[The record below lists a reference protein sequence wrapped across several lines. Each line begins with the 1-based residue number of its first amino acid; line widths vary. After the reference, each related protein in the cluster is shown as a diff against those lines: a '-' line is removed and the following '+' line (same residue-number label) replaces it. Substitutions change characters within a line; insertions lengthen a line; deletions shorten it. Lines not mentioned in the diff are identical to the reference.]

1 MRKKLLPILGPS
13 VFFVLTASTVFWLT
27 PSPQAVAAPSQ
38 QGEDIGVITSPSSN
52 DVIQGVVPIIGSADH
67 PSLQFYIV
75 EFSPEPVT
83 GNQWQIIGAMEEQ
96 PVINGELVTWN
107 TTTVP
112 DGSYTIRLRV
122 VRLDGNYTE
131 AFSQQV
137 VVANAQPV
145 PTDTPTP
152 DAVPTTAEIQQVP
165 QVEPTITPTDLPPT
179 PTIVI
184 EQPIVD
190 TPTPR
195 PVATNPPLEDP
206 DEDGS
211 LVPTVQ
217 GFSVIPLRDA
227 CLYGGGLM
235 LTVFLLFGFLS
246 ALRLFIKGFINKQR

>member
-1 MRKKLLPILGPS
+1 MVTGTTILWMVSLPG
-13 VFFVLTASTVFWLT
+13 V
-27 PSPQAVAAPSQ
+27 VAAPVQ
-38 QGEDIGVITSPSSN
+38 QGEDIGVITSPSN
-52 DVIQGVVPIIGSADH
+52 GAVIQGLVAITGSADH
-67 PSLQFYIV
+67 PSFQFYII
-75 EFSPEPVT
+75 EFSPEPVA
-83 GNQWQIIGAMEEQ
+83 GDQWQIVGAIREQ
-96 PVINGELVTWN
+96 PVINGELITWD
-107 TTTVP
+107 TTIIP
-112 DGSYTIRLRV
+112 DGSYTLRLRV

-137 VVANAQPV
+137 VIANSQPTPTNTPVAVETPDESEVQPV
-145 PTDTPTP
+145 
-152 DAVPTTAEIQQVP
+152 

-195 PVATNPPLEDP
+195 PVATSPPLVDP
-206 DEDGS
+206 DETSS

-235 LTVFLLFGFLS
+235 LSIFVLFGFLS
-246 ALRLFIKGFINKQR
+246 ALRLFIKDFMDKQR